1 MTDIQLFM
9 FQKSSKELGSTTK
22 RFKKMGVTDFLES
35 ELIFVQ
41 TKK

>member
-1 MTDIQLFM
+1 M
-9 FQKSSKELGSTTK
+9 FLKSSKKLGSTTK
-22 RFKKMGVTDFLES
+22 RFKKMGVTDFLEP